1 MTREIEREEEK
12 ANELKTHFDGLSREN
27 EMLKGELRRFGE
39 ITSEKILELEN
50 GINNVGRMRE
60 FEKENFAMEKEKIG
74 NHCEFVLE

>member
-1 MTREIEREEEK
+1 
-12 ANELKTHFDGLSREN
+12 
-27 EMLKGELRRFGE
+27 MLKGELRRFGE